1 MTKNADQEL
10 LARVA
15 KDAADA
21 AVKNVSGEYRID
33 KAESQGKSSVWTL
46 IGGIGAPA
54 ALALAGWAHTTLWA
68 HEGRITTIEARS
80 VAEEKQMIEFKASI
94 EKKFDILNMTLIRM
108 EDKIDRLPK

>member
-1 MTKNADQEL
+1 MSKNEEL
-10 LARVA
+10 LARIA
-15 KDAADA
+15 KDAADT
-21 AVKNVSGEYRID
+21 AVKNASGEYRVD
-33 KAESQGKSSVWTL
+33 KAESAGKASVWAV

-80 VAEEKQMIEFKASI
+80 ASEEKQMIEFKANI

-108 EDKIDRLPK
+108 EDKIDRLPQ